1 MQSLTTQPTTAL
13 TTTNNQ
19 TTTTP
24 STTTIYP
31 NDVTWESVGQYIHL
45 FNQCWLY
52 TPALYLGRS
61 SYPEKC
67 DFKSY
72 KTVADFSGIDYPC
85 LSLKEEFSVYIAKV
99 DKLSDYI
106 CPRSDLAKVFDA
118 RGNDYE
124 RYDDANYINQL
135 LTAGTSVSIAA
146 VGASF
151 ILASF
156 SAFNKLDT
164 QDTEG
169 VSCAAKYWFPIT
181 LLASSIVPIITGSIT
196 AAAWANDGL
205 PSDSKD
211 CIEYHLL
218 QDMGQL
224 AHNVTGIDY
233 L

>member
-1 MQSLTTQPTTAL
+1 MQPVTTQPTTAL

-19 TTTTP
+19 TDTTH
-24 STTTIYP
+24 TTTIYP
-31 NDVTWESVGQYIHL
+31 NDVTWKSVGEYIHL
-45 FNQCWLY
+45 FNQCWE
-52 TPALYLGRS
+52 YLPIQYMTRG
-61 SYPEKC
+61 YEPEKC
-67 DFKSY
+67 HFQSH

-85 LSLKEEFSVYIAKV
+85 LSLKEEFSVYVAKV

-135 LTAGTSVSIAA
+135 LIGSTSISIATVGVSLA
-146 VGASF
+146 VA
-151 ILASF
+151 AF
-156 SAFNKLDT
+156 SALNKADIP
-164 QDTEG
+164 DTEG
-169 VSCAAKYWFPIT
+169 ISCTTTYWLPLT

-196 AAAWANDGL
+196 AAAWANDDLTSGG
-205 PSDSKD
+205 KD